1 MGTILV
7 FRASERTLRSF
18 SLIGVLILLLVAD
31 NLPLTAQSRKE
42 GSNPPSNSKTAHPKV
57 HSQQKKSSASHQQKT
72 AKSSTQRKKSSRK
85 KRPAKPKGQLKPD
98 AERTREIQEKLI
110 DSGAMA
116 GQPDGVWDS
125 RQMEDAIRKFQQMH
139 GLNATGKL
147 DVKTL
152 KAMGLKS

>member
-1 MGTILV
+1 MRPVMLV
-7 FRASERTLRSF
+7 
-18 SLIGVLILLLVAD
+18 SLFVLLLGLSAPPVS
-31 NLPLTAQSRKE
+31 AQSRNESSKAL
-42 GSNPPSNSKTAHPKV
+42 PNSRTSRLKV
-57 HSQQKKSSASHQQKT
+57 HSRAKKPSSSLQQNKGKSFSSKKKT
-72 AKSSTQRKKSSRK
+72 SRK
-85 KRPAKPKGQLKPD
+85 KRSARPKGQLKPD

-116 GQPDGVWDS
+116 GPSNGVWDS
-125 RQMEDAIRKFQQMH
+125 QQMEGAIRKFQQMH